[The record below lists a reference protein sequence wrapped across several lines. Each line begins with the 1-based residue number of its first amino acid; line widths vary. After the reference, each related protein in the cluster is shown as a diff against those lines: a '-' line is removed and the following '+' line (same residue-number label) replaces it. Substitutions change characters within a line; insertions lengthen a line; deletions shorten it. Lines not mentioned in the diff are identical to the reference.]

1 MTHVTLNKR
10 VKPEVLLALRQN
22 SKLAQRGRYA
32 YYIIIC
38 IYIYILCIYIY
49 IMYIYIHIEHIF
61 TSRHALNITT

>member
-1 MTHVTLNKR
+1 MEIGVTHVTLNKR
-10 VKPEVLLALRQN
+10 VKPEFLLALRQN

-38 IYIYILCIYIY
+38 IYILCV
-49 IMYIYIHIEHIF
+49 YIYIHIEHFF